1 METTT
6 EVVVYSN
13 GATVRID
20 YSRPTSAGCTMR
32 VHRSV
37 ELALND
43 PMLPAELDRL
53 VPAD

>member
-1 METTT
+1 MEATS
-6 EVVVYSN
+6 EAVVYSS

-20 YSRPTSAGCTMR
+20 YSRSSITGRTMR

-37 ELALND
+37 ELAVDD

-53 VPAD
+53 VLVD